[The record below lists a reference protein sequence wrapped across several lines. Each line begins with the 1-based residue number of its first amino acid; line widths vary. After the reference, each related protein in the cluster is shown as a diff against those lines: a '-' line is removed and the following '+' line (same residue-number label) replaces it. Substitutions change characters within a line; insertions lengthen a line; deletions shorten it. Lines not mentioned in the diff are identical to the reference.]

1 MEVLKRLD
9 LYPKAAEEYR
19 VRTVTGAVVSIA
31 CTFLVLIL
39 AMSEFSAYLT
49 VQVAPE
55 LTVDTSFGEML
66 RIDLDITFLAMPC
79 VNLVIDAMD
88 ISGKSKD

>member
-1 MEVLKRLD
+1 MDVLKRLD

-31 CTFLVLIL
+31 CTLLVVIL
-39 AMSEFSAYLT
+39 AISEFSSYLT
-49 VQVAPE
+49 IQVAPE

-66 RIDLDITFLAMPC
+66 RIDMDITFPAMPC
-79 VNLVIDAMD
+79 VHMVVDAMD
-88 ISGKSKD
+88 ISGTLT